1 MSFLSFSMNNYGFP
15 NHHFFYSQQSW
26 FVFTLKQLYFYRI
39 KKFQFLKLK
48 FDEILLGDFWEILK
62 INDGLAVWNFL
73 PALKKFPP
81 AEFSREHLTLKSL
94 PPHPYIRFRK
104 CDICPVNRPIIIQ
117 WIIISS
123 IHIEHPSY
131 RSIVLRKGPPLW
143 I

>member
-1 MSFLSFSMNNYGFP
+1 MSFLSVSMNNYGFP
-15 NHHFFYSQQSW
+15 NHHFFYSQQCW
-26 FVFTLKQLYFYRI
+26 FVLTLKQLYSYRI

-81 AEFSREHLTLKSL
+81 AEFSREHLTLKLL

-123 IHIEHPSY
+123 IHIEL
-131 RSIVLRKGPPLW
+131 SINHYGKAPTVNLKD
-143 I
+143 